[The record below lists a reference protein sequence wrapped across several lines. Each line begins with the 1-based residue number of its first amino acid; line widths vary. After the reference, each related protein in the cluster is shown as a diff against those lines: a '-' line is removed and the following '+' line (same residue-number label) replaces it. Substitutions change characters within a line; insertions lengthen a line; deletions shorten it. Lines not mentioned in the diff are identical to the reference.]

1 MSEKVYEQLLT
12 RLGEAHPQPRLTA
25 VRRLTELLGD
35 PQRSAPVVQIAGTNG
50 KTSVSRMIE
59 VLLRAHGLRTGM
71 FISPHLSHFNERIV
85 LDGEA
90 VGEEVIERAWDE
102 LQPIL
107 DFVDSE
113 LVDSG
118 ELPITFFEAMT
129 VLAFTVF
136 ADAPVDVM
144 VLEVGMGGAWDATNV
159 ADAEVAVFTP
169 IDLDHTKQL
178 GTTPS
183 EIART
188 KAGIMKPGSTAVTA
202 AQSTE
207 VLQVLNDVAASL
219 NIPLVGASSDFSL
232 KDATGAV
239 GGQLISVLGT
249 RGEYID
255 LPLALHGSHQAEN
268 AALAIAATEIL
279 LAEDRALNSE
289 LLADALAQVT
299 SPGRFERISID
310 PLLLVDAAHNPHSAA
325 ALVQTLKE
333 TFPGRE
339 CAFMVGALQD
349 KDAAGMLSELGA
361 AGQTFFIT
369 EPDSPRALPAEAL
382 SLICQDVLPDA
393 QVNER
398 ENIIDAVESLRDWV
412 GGSDDRIGV
421 ITGSIV
427 LIGEA
432 MTYVRNQH
440 WSTH

>member
-1 MSEKVYEQLLT
+1 MSEMVYEQLLT

-35 PQRSAPVVQIAGTNG
+35 PQHSAPVVQIAGTNG

-71 FISPHLSHFNERIV
+71 FISPHLTHFNERIV
-85 LDGEA
+85 VDGEPVA
-90 VGEEVIERAWDE
+90 DDVIEQAWEE

-107 DFVDSE
+107 EFVDSE

-118 ELPITFFEAMT
+118 ELPVTFFEAMT

-144 VLEVGMGGAWDATNV
+144 VLEVGMGGVWDATNV
-159 ADAEVAVFTP
+159 ADAAVAVFTP
-169 IDLDHTKQL
+169 IDLDHTQQL

-188 KAGIMKPGSTAVTA
+188 KAGIMKPGSIAVTA
-202 AQSTE
+202 VQSIE
-207 VLQVLNDVAASL
+207 VMQVLGHVAASL
-219 NIPLVGASSDFSL
+219 NIPLVSEASDFAL

-239 GGQLISVLGT
+239 GGQLMSVRGT
-249 RGEYID
+249 RGEYVD
-255 LPLALHGSHQAEN
+255 LPLALHGSHQAAN

-299 SPGRFERISID
+299 SPGRFERISTD

-349 KDAAGMLSELGA
+349 KDAAGMLTALGA
-361 AGQTFFIT
+361 AAQTFFIT
-369 EPDSPRALPAEAL
+369 APDSQRALPAEAL
-382 SLICQDVLPDA
+382 ALICQDVVPDA

-398 ENIIDAVESLRDWV
+398 EHVIDAVESLRDWV
-412 GGSDDRIGV
+412 GGAEDRIGV

-440 WSTH
+440 WSEH